1 MGLTTTAPGAAAA
14 DGLGEEAS
22 PLPSRPGAAA
32 SGLRLGL
39 GDDPRHLRRGLLLPV
54 RAVALLVLVA
64 PLLFALG
71 LSFTGWSPTQGSVWN
86 ASWIGLDNYDEL
98 FRDDD
103 RFIEAV
109 VRTLSMSV
117 TCLSLEFLLGLGLA
131 LLFLR
136 RFPGKRLAFSVL
148 LAPMMILP
156 VVVGYTFWMLFQSDG
171 PINQVIVL
179 LSGARLGWL
188 RDPSLAF
195 VAVVVTEVWH
205 WTPLFFLVLLSG
217 LNAVPENPVRAAVVL
232 GASPWQ
238 VFRDVLLP
246 AIRPVIV
253 VAFVLR
259 GMEILKLF
267 DEVYLLTR
275 GGPGT
280 STETIGLYIYKLA
293 FNDFRLS
300 YAAAAAF
307 VVLVVTLVLIYALLR
322 TVRDQLVSAR

>member
-1 MGLTTTAPGAAAA
+1 MVPAL
-14 DGLGEEAS
+14 
-22 PLPSRPGAAA
+22 PLR
-32 SGLRLGL
+32 
-39 GDDPRHLRRGLLLPV
+39 DDPRRLRRGLLLPV
-54 RAVALLVLVA
+54 QALSLLVLVA

-71 LSFTGWSPTQGSVWN
+71 LSFTGWSPTQGSVWD
-86 ASWIGLDNYDEL
+86 ASWVGLDNYDEL

-109 VRTLSMSV
+109 ARTLGLSAI
-117 TCLSLEFLLGLGLA
+117 CLCTEFLLGLGLA

-136 RFPGKRLAFSVL
+136 RFPGKRLFFSVL

-156 VVVGYTFWMLFQSDG
+156 VVVGYTFWMLFQADG
-171 PINQVIVL
+171 PVNQVIFFV
-179 LSGARLGWL
+179 SGAHPAWL
-188 RDPSLAF
+188 RTPGLAF
-195 VAVVVTEVWH
+195 AAVCVTEIWH

-232 GASPWQ
+232 GASPFQ

-246 AIRPVIV
+246 AIRPVIA

-293 FNDFRLS
+293 FSDFRLS

-307 VVLVVTLVLIYALLR
+307 AVLVVTLLLIYAMLR
-322 TVRDQLVSAR
+322 TMRDQLVAAR